1 MRDFTGWVLTHELA
15 KKSGVSHA
23 FFTMYIKEGRVVGGK
38 MGETSVLLVKSL
50 SMKYQEYAKECLD
63 LEFYRSVS
71 YLADMIGLERTTLLK
86 HINRKKIETKR
97 VGRHRLV
104 EVSREFV
111 ECSRSMQPFLIRS
124 SEDREYALCVVEVC
138 GLLVGFY

>member
-1 MRDFTGWVLTHELA
+1 MRDFTGWVLTRELTE
-15 KKSGVSHA
+15 KSGVSHA
-23 FFTMYIKEGRVVGGK
+23 FFAMCIKEQRVVGGK

-71 YLADMIGLERTTLLK
+71 DLADMIGLERTTLLK

-97 VGRHRLV
+97 VGQHRLV